1 MRLKKINIKILK
13 NIVNSISRS
22 KHIGTVF
29 LALIAIVLF
38 FKVRR
43 ISLYIIFVLIT
54 GILTYIKKLYHLPID
69 ITPLFFLEIVI
80 TRYYGLGYMLLFI
93 LLGYVI
99 PAVLG
104 GGGFKWESYAFVS
117 VSIFCN
123 LISVF
128 MVGLELQVVGYLTSI
143 IQYVGGI
150 FIGMVMKP
158 FFVAAADGIA
168 NVTNNLLWFLIFTDL
183 VIFLLG

>member
-1 MRLKKINIKILK
+1 
-13 NIVNSISRS
+13 
-22 KHIGTVF
+22 
-29 LALIAIVLF
+29 
-38 FKVRR
+38 
-43 ISLYIIFVLIT
+43 
-54 GILTYIKKLYHLPID
+54 
-69 ITPLFFLEIVI
+69 
-80 TRYYGLGYMLLFI
+80 MLLFI
-93 LLGYVI
+93 LLGYMI

-123 LISVF
+123 ILSLF
-128 MVGLELQVVGYLTSI
+128 MLNLDLQVVGYLTSI
-143 IQYVGGI
+143 IQYIGGI
-150 FIGMVMKP
+150 FIGMVAKP